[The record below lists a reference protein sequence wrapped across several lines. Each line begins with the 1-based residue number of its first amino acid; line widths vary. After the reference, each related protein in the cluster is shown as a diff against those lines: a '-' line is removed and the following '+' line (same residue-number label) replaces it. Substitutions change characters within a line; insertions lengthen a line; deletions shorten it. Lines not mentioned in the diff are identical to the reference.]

1 MGAHTLEQALKRA
14 AIMRQLRDVEMGE
27 ARRWREMRDALSDP
41 GNDFARAT
49 ADRHV
54 GLYVAAARKW
64 NRQLVIASRSL
75 RHAMFSRVVG
85 RPFVRPVPRQA
96 VRP

>member
-1 MGAHTLEQALKRA
+1 MGAQSLEQALKRA
-14 AIMRQLRDVEMGE
+14 VIMKQLRDVEISE

-41 GNDFARAT
+41 GNEFARAT

-64 NRQLVIASRSL
+64 NRQLVIASRAM

-85 RPFVRPVPRQA
+85 RPFVRPE